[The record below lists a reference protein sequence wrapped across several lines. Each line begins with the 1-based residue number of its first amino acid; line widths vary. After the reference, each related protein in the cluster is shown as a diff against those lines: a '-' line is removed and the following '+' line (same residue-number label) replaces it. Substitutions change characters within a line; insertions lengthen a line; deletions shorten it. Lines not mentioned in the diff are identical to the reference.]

1 MLFLAILV
9 LLIWLYL
16 LFFHAGFW
24 ITNRV
29 LPPEVLTSG
38 RPTVAAVIPARNE
51 AELIGR
57 AVSSLL
63 RQDFAGD
70 LRLFIV
76 DDGSTDDTADA
87 ARAAADMLASTE
99 KLTIIAGQPLPS
111 GWTGKVWAMQQGWQ
125 AAQQLRPDYVLFTD
139 ADIEHSPSNL
149 AQIIAQ
155 AERGPYDLVS
165 LMVRLRC
172 ESLPEKFLIPAF
184 VYFFFLLYPPEKIRN
199 PRSPVAGA
207 AGGCILVR
215 NEILKTIGGMECIRG
230 EIIDD
235 CALAAKIKSSGGR
248 LWLGVTRNTRSIRR
262 YESLANIRDMIARTA
277 FNQLR
282 HSFLLL
288 AGCLAAMLLTFV
300 VPLLLVWS
308 SNAIVG
314 WVAVIACVLMFVSYV
329 PTLRLYGVNAFSAVS
344 LPFAAIFYM
353 YATSL
358 SAWNYVRGRGGEW
371 KGRAQDQVVTTK

>member
-1 MLFLAILV
+1 MLILAILV

-24 ITNRV
+24 ITHRFV
-29 LPPEVLTSG
+29 LPAVLTSG

-57 AVSSLL
+57 TVTSLL
-63 RQDFAGD
+63 RQDFTGD
-70 LRLFIV
+70 LRLFVV
-76 DDGSTDDTADA
+76 DDGSTDGTANA
-87 ARAAADMLASTE
+87 AREAAATLASIE
-99 KLTIIAGQPLPS
+99 KLTILRGQPLPS

-125 AAQQLRPDYVLFTD
+125 AAEQLKPDYVLFTD

-149 AQIIAQ
+149 AQLIAQ

-184 VYFFFLLYPPEKIRN
+184 VYFFFLLYPPAKIRDT
-199 PRSPVAGA
+199 RSSVAGA

-215 NEILKTIGGMECIRG
+215 HEILEKIGGMECIRG

-235 CALAAKIKSSGGR
+235 CALAAKIKKFGGR
-248 LWLGVTRNTRSIRR
+248 LWLGVTQDTRSIRR

-288 AGCLAAMLLTFV
+288 AGCLAAIVLTFV

-308 SNAIVG
+308 NNAIVG
-314 WVAVIACVLMFVSYV
+314 WIAMIACVLMFASYV
-329 PTLRLYGVNAFSAVS
+329 PTLRLYSVNVFSAFT

-353 YATSL
+353 YATAL

-371 KGRAQDQVVTTK
+371 KGRAQDRAA